1 MIFRQLCFFFQ
12 DKEREVGG
20 RQRDNV
26 REEGEKSAW
35 VGVVLQFLPDEVTI
49 PFRVAVLVYS
59 LQM

>member
-26 REEGEKSAW
+26 REEGEESAW
-35 VGVVLQFLPDEVTI
+35 VVLQFLPDKVTN
-49 PFRVAVLVYS
+49 P
-59 LQM
+59 

>member
-35 VGVVLQFLPDEVTI
+35 VGSSTV
-49 PFRVAVLVYS
+49 S
-59 LQM
+59 SG